1 LWTFQRRVRQWR
13 LAEGSE
19 KEVCFTQ
26 DHAPG
31 AVLAVDWTDMG
42 GLGIT
47 IQGRPVARTLFH
59 AVLPYSNGMWA
70 VRPLRDRR

>member
-1 LWTFQRRVRQWR
+1 V
-13 LAEGSE
+13 AAGGAVGEEG
-19 KEVCFTQ
+19 VFTQ

-47 IQGRPVARTLFH
+47 TRGRPLAHALFH
-59 AVLPYSNGMWA
+59 AVLPYLNGEWA

>member
-1 LWTFQRRVRQWR
+1 MF
-13 LAEGSE
+13 
-19 KEVCFTQ
+19 FTQ
-26 DHAPG
+26 DHALG

-47 IQGRPVARTLFH
+47 IQGKPLAHTLFH
-59 AVLPYSNGMWA
+59 AVLPYSNGELA